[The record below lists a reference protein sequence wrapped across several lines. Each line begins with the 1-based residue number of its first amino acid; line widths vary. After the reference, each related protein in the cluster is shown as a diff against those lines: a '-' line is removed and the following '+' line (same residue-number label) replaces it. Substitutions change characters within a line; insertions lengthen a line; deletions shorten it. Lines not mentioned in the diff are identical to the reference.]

1 MTTLVLV
8 LMRLSRAFLDPA
20 GLHPDQILN
29 ILDLALHLSDRM
41 REFKLRITVVVQP
54 RNLVSVLWGFFGIL
68 VMVGLEIVSVSDGL
82 MGRLAVHSL
91 FICYIMRDKEPIY
104 FLAELRESMRGWG
117 RDWRSEAE
125 GESEARTGN
134 FRIYVR

>member
-1 MTTLVLV
+1 MQELVPKRQIFRFGFFEDSRPLTTLVLV

-54 RNLVSVLWGFFGIL
+54 RNLVSVL
-68 VMVGLEIVSVSDGL
+68 
-82 MGRLAVHSL
+82 
-91 FICYIMRDKEPIY
+91 
-104 FLAELRESMRGWG
+104 
-117 RDWRSEAE
+117 
-125 GESEARTGN
+125 
-134 FRIYVR
+134 